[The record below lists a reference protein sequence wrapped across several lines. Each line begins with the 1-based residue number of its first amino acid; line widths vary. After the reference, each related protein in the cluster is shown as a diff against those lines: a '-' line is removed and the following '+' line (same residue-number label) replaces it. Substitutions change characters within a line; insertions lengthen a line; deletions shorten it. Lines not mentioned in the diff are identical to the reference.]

1 MKSPAIGQV
10 PPSFRLPSGQG
21 PHVGPEDYRGRSNL
35 IVWFTKG
42 MACAFCRQHMS
53 QLLRGYPAFRSLNTE
68 ILEVT
73 PTTPDRGRLYASKF
87 NIPFPYLCDPDHG
100 ALRSWGLD
108 VRSHSIGWY
117 ARALYTGFKA
127 PEPPSDFG
135 KLHPSFGEM
144 PKLVADEDMGF
155 FILDKN
161 SVIRFALAGSYIVQ
175 TPPTGPVASR
185 AIPSNDEI
193 VRELERCGQA
203 LAR

>member
-1 MKSPAIGQV
+1 MASATSPV
-10 PPSFRLPSGQG
+10 TL
-21 PHVGPEDYRGRSNL
+21 
-35 IVWFTKG
+35 TT
-42 MACAFCRQHMS
+42 
-53 QLLRGYPAFRSLNTE
+53 LR
-68 ILEVT
+68 
-73 PTTPDRGRLYASKF
+73 ASPV
-87 NIPFPYLCDPDHG
+87 N
-100 ALRSWGLD
+100 
-108 VRSHSIGWY
+108 SIGWY